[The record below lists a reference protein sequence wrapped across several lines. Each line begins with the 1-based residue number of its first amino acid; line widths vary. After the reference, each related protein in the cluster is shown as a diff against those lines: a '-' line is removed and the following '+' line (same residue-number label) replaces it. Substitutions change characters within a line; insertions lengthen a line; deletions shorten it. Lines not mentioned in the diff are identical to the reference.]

1 MAVDRSDYWYFNRAI
16 TPKRCKHI
24 IDLAHK
30 EGFHR
35 GSISKEQITN
45 TKVRKSEVCFLNKQF
60 LFDLINTFL
69 PGANKS
75 AAWNFEYSWIE
86 DIQITKYETGD
97 HYDWHMDST
106 LVPYDDPK
114 KTNIYGKVRKISVIL
129 PLSDPKTYGGGNF
142 QLSFGKA
149 KTAGFDVRDVRK
161 KPDFPKVDESLT
173 TQDYNKDLKPLDI
186 LFNKIEN
193 DN

>member
-60 LFDLINTFL
+60 LFDLINTVL

-149 KTAGFDVRDVRK
+149 KTIKEGREQGTMLFFPSYLWHRVTPLTKGTRYSLVAWICG
-161 KPDFPKVDESLT
+161 KPFV
-173 TQDYNKDLKPLDI
+173 
-186 LFNKIEN
+186 
-193 DN
+193 